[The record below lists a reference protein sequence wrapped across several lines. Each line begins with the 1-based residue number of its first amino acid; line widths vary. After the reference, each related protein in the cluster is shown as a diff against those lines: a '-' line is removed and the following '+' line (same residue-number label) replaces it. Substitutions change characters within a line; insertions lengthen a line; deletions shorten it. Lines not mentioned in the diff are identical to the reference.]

1 MVIITKSP
9 RGPVCLL
16 WTCQN
21 WRQAESI
28 LIKLV
33 LQSVF
38 LVMASHKVGDG
49 ARGQDREELS
59 SLVDGRDVNGCFLI
73 KKKEENFIKNE
84 TSLLFVNHRIPWLAA
99 VSWADP
105 PSLCHRANPALQ
117 FPADICTGGSRSRIR
132 PAQQRAPCPHG
143 NGCGMLRSA
152 APAPSRAR
160 PRPRHKSP

>member
-73 KKKEENFIKNE
+73 KKKENFIKNE
-84 TSLLFVNHRIPWLAA
+84 NSLLFVNHRIPWLAA
-99 VSWADP
+99 GSWADP
-105 PSLCHRANPALQ
+105 SSLLCHRANPAPQLL
-117 FPADICTGGSRSRIR
+117 ADICTGGSRIR
-132 PAQQRAPCPHG
+132 PAQPRAPCPHG

-160 PRPRHKSP
+160 PRPWHKSP